1 MHNIE
6 EYLHNQEIEAD
17 LIQEVTA
24 FRNQYSVPP
33 EVRERIAA
41 PSLPFYGKD
50 TLEMAL
56 AAILQGEN
64 LLLSGGKATGKMC
77 CVKPYPG
84 CSAGHPTIFRS
95 TSTQIVHP

>member
-6 EYLHNQEIEAD
+6 DYLHGQGIETD
-17 LIQEVTA
+17 LIQEAAA
-24 FRNQYSVPP
+24 FRSQYSADPA
-33 EVRERIAA
+33 VRERIAA

-77 CVKPYPG
+77 CAKPCPG
-84 CSAGHPTIFRS
+84 CLDGHPTRFPS
-95 TSTQIVHP
+95 TSTQTVHP